1 MAVKRIKNHSSGKR
15 QTVVVDY
22 KSILTTSKPE
32 KFKGK
37 LQLDTMVVVINV
49 NIVLLTL
56 KEIKIIFM
64 ELLNQLNTIQTE
76 HHLFH

>member
-32 KFKGK
+32 KS
-37 LQLDTMVVVINV
+37 LLVTLPVSYTH
-49 NIVLLTL
+49 LTL
-56 KEIKIIFM
+56 PTKA
-64 ELLNQLNTIQTE
+64 
-76 HHLFH
+76 